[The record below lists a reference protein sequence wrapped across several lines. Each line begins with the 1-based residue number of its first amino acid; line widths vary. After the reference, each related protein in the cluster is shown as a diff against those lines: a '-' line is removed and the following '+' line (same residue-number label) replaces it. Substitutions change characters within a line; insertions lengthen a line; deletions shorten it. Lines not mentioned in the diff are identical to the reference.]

1 MISVHR
7 FTQGGL
13 FFAVDGGSASIH
25 QLDEV
30 AYRLLGLW
38 LELLDQAENS
48 LGKTVY
54 QELLEEWRTWTGD
67 TGEGAE
73 FAWWQVHQPLYDEYG
88 LEAVKEAAQELLQL
102 VDQRLLFADDGYL
115 DELVG
120 PEVGSGALKA
130 ICLNVSHDCDLRCRY
145 CFAGTGAFGG
155 QRLNMSEETAR
166 RAIDFLLENSPG
178 RERVEVDFFGGEPLL
193 NLQVVKE
200 TVAYGEQQAAAKGK
214 ELRFTLTTNG
224 MLLDDETAAYL
235 NEKMF
240 NLVLSLDGRREVND
254 RMRLSLDGSSV
265 YDTVLPRF
273 QKMAQLRGDRQY
285 YVRGTYTAYNK
296 DFFADVRHL
305 VEAGFDRVSVEPVVA
320 DPRRPYALKTEDLPE
335 LFHQYEQLA
344 DYYLELYPTSRRF
357 EFYHFNLSL
366 LQGQCLSKRL
376 TGCGAGSEYLAVT
389 PNGDIYPCHQFVGR
403 EDYKLGSLEGGSLN
417 EDIQRTF
424 RRAHVLAKKDC
435 RGCWAKFFCSGG
447 CHANAVSANGDIFKP
462 DHFSCELLKKRL
474 ECSIYIQARLLALE
488 EVGVANRE
496 AL

>member
-1 MISVHR
+1 M
-7 FTQGGL
+7 
-13 FFAVDGGSASIH
+13 
-25 QLDEV
+25 
-30 AYRLLGLW
+30 
-38 LELLDQAENS
+38 
-48 LGKTVY
+48 
-54 QELLEEWRTWTGD
+54 
-67 TGEGAE
+67 
-73 FAWWQVHQPLYDEYG
+73 
-88 LEAVKEAAQELLQL
+88 EAVKEAAQELLQL

-335 LFHQYEQLA
+335 LSHQ
-344 DYYLELYPTSRRF
+344 
-357 EFYHFNLSL
+357 
-366 LQGQCLSKRL
+366 
-376 TGCGAGSEYLAVT
+376 
-389 PNGDIYPCHQFVGR
+389 
-403 EDYKLGSLEGGSLN
+403 
-417 EDIQRTF
+417 
-424 RRAHVLAKKDC
+424 
-435 RGCWAKFFCSGG
+435 
-447 CHANAVSANGDIFKP
+447 
-462 DHFSCELLKKRL
+462 
-474 ECSIYIQARLLALE
+474 
-488 EVGVANRE
+488 
-496 AL
+496 